1 MWSAHRITEK
11 QKAGKARNIKEK
23 QLKNSRIL
31 DLGYAAY
38 STDSNVPL
46 SLGILAN
53 TVGTV
58 LGGLAHTREEWVW
71 LDSLPKGLGIALSLM
86 LLYVDHLD

>member
-1 MWSAHRITEK
+1 M
-11 QKAGKARNIKEK
+11 
-23 QLKNSRIL
+23 
-31 DLGYAAY
+31 
-38 STDSNVPL
+38 PL

-53 TVGTV
+53 TMGTV